1 MNVNIL
7 PIKMLF
13 LLIKPHALIP
23 PNTKNEHMPKD
34 STLYTY
40 SGWTIIRLLKIFQLI
55 LSFLTVIL

>member
-1 MNVNIL
+1 
-7 PIKMLF
+7 MLL

-23 PNTKNEHMPKD
+23 PDTKNEHMPKD